1 VNDTALD
8 WVIENGTI
16 ITMDGDL
23 HIIEDGVIGVS
34 GEKITRLGPKAQGA
48 IDARQ
53 RLDAR
58 GGLILPGLV
67 NAHTH
72 AAMTLFRGIADD
84 LPLMQWLENYIFP
97 VEQRMDRRFIQ
108 SGTQLACAEMIAS
121 GTTCFCDMY
130 LFEHEVAKAAKAAG
144 MRCLVG
150 EVLYD
155 FPSPNYGPIEKGLA
169 YTETLIREWRQDPL
183 VSVAIE
189 PHSPYTCSPQ
199 LLSQTQAL
207 AERYDVP
214 LIMHLAESDHENE
227 QILGRYGKRP
237 VAHIDDLGLLSPKL
251 IADHCVHLSETEM
264 DLLAERGVS
273 VVHNP
278 ESNMKLGSG
287 VAPVVDLIVRG
298 VRVGLGTDGCAANNN
313 LDLFTEM
320 DSAAKLAKVHRLDP
334 TALDAVTV
342 LRMATIDGA
351 RALGMDRIIG
361 SIEIGKKADIIVV
374 NTDRPHLTPLY
385 NPYSQLVYAATGADV
400 RHTMVNGV
408 VLMRDRHLQTL
419 DLEGVMSEAR
429 VQAKRVMA
437 WVNK

>member
-1 VNDTALD
+1 MNDINLD

-16 ITMDGDL
+16 ITMDGRL
-23 HIIEDGVIGVS
+23 RIIEDGVLGVRGS
-34 GEKITRLGPKAQGA
+34 EITYVGPNGQSALE
-48 IDARQ
+48 ARH

-84 LPLMQWLENYIFP
+84 LPLMQWLDNYIFP
-97 VEQRMDRRFIQ
+97 VEQRMDRHFIQ
-108 SGTQLACAEMIAS
+108 AGTRLACAEMIAS

-130 LFEHEVAKAAKAAG
+130 LFEQEVALAAKSAG

-169 YTETLIREWRQDPL
+169 YTENLIRSWRQDPL
-183 VSVAIE
+183 VNVAIE
-189 PHSPYTCSPQ
+189 PHSPYTCSPK

-237 VAHIDDLGLLSPKL
+237 VAHIDNLGLLSPKL
-251 IADHCVHLSETEM
+251 IADHCVHLNEAEM

-287 VAPVVDLIVRG
+287 IAPVADLIARG

-313 LDLFTEM
+313 LDIFTEM

-342 LRMATIDGA
+342 MRMGTIEGA
-351 RALGMDRIIG
+351 RALGMDHLIG
-361 SIEIGKKADIIVV
+361 SIEVGKKADIIVV
-374 NTDRPHLTPLY
+374 DTDRPHLTPLY

-400 RHTMVNGV
+400 CHTMINGE
-408 VLMRDRHLQTL
+408 VLMRDRQLQTL
-419 DLEGVMSEAR
+419 DLSEVLAEAR

-437 WVNK
+437 WVKT